1 MSDEDNEILE
11 TVVIDNGSGTFLAGL
26 SDQVS
31 PRCIIKPNAVGRPK
45 HKTGIIK
52 DDNIIGDRL
61 YPMRNTLSL
70 SYPIERGVVTN
81 WDDMERIWRY
91 MYDQELRI
99 KSEDR
104 PVLIADATLNPA
116 GNREKMLQVMME
128 TFHVPGFLA
137 MNQGLLSLYAS
148 GRTTGTV
155 LNVGDGVCHVDTAYE
170 GESELSSRRRIEVAG
185 RDLTLYLQKLLYAR
199 GYSFTTA
206 AEIEMVREIKEN
218 LCCVRLH
225 KETDNSKSSTDS
237 PEKSYSLPDGSKLT
251 LNNERFLC
259 PEALLKPSLL
269 GFDFPGIH
277 ELVKESIDSCDISS
291 RRSLYNNIILSGAS
305 TMFPQLHSRLDI
317 EIRALVSDHLPLRVI
332 APPERRSSAWIGG
345 AVVSSLSSFDD
356 ILISRQ
362 EYEEFGPGIVHR
374 KCRYL

>member
-1 MSDEDNEILE
+1 MSDDDDDTVE

-26 SDQVS
+26 SDRDS
-31 PRCIIKPNAVGRPK
+31 PRCVIKPNAVGRPK

-61 YPMRNTLSL
+61 YPIRNTLSL

-81 WDDMERIWRY
+81 WDDMEQIWRY
-91 MYDQELRI
+91 MYDQDLRI

-104 PVLIADATLNPA
+104 PVLTADATLNPA

-155 LNVGDGVCHVDTAYE
+155 LSVGDGVCHVDTVYE
-170 GESELSSRRRIEVAG
+170 GESELSSRRRIDVAG
-185 RDLTLYLQKLLYAR
+185 RDLTLYLQKLLYAQ
-199 GYSFTTA
+199 GYSFTTT
-206 AEIEMVREIKEN
+206 AEIEMVRDIKES
-218 LCCVRLH
+218 LCCVSLH
-225 KETDNSKSSTDS
+225 KETDCSKSSIDC
-237 PEKSYSLPDGSKLT
+237 PEKSYTLPDGSKLT
-251 LNNERFLC
+251 LNNERYLC
-259 PEALLKPSLL
+259 PEALFKPSLL

-277 ELVKESIDSCDISS
+277 ELVKETIDSCDISTQ
-291 RRSLYNNIILSGAS
+291 RSLYYNIILSGAS

-317 EIRALVSDHLPLRVI
+317 EIRALLSDRLPLKVI

-345 AVVSSLSSFDD
+345 VIVSSLSSFDD
-356 ILISRQ
+356 MLISRQ
-362 EYEEFGPGIVHR
+362 EYEEFGPGIVQR
-374 KCRYL
+374 KCRHL

>member
-206 AEIEMVREIKEN
+206 AEIEMVRDIKEN

-237 PEKSYSLPDGSKLT
+237 PEKSYTLPDGSKLT

-269 GFDFPGIH
+269 
-277 ELVKESIDSCDISS
+277 EV
-291 RRSLYNNIILSGAS
+291 
-305 TMFPQLHSRLDI
+305 
-317 EIRALVSDHLPLRVI
+317 
-332 APPERRSSAWIGG
+332 
-345 AVVSSLSSFDD
+345 
-356 ILISRQ
+356 
-362 EYEEFGPGIVHR
+362 
-374 KCRYL
+374 